1 MLQPWGGTSSK
12 SAAEGEVGDVECL
25 SVAIEDR
32 AEERAGQEAGPEEG
46 FHRAPVTS
54 VLQEEARSMDMAEA
68 SVPVVTMETVKP
80 VDGAEVP
87 VTLVVVP
94 AVTLDEVGSMDGAG
108 VKSMDVAGVKSIDL
122 AEAPVVTLIEGVRSM
137 NVAVT
142 PVSVV
147 TLELE
152 GVRSLDRAL
161 AFLSASAV
169 ISEEVRS
176 WDMGKALLLEVCC
189 VLTICCRHL
198 LTTCSHKLFLK
209 YQIQPS
215 AVVKLKVV

>member
-80 VDGAEVP
+80 VDGAEAP
-87 VTLVVVP
+87 VTLP

-122 AEAPVVTLIEGVRSM
+122 AEAPVVTLILIEGVRSM

-152 GVRSLDRAL
+152 RVRFLDRAL

-169 ISEEVRS
+169 ISEEVRF